1 MSDSGAP
8 VIEAHDLARRY
19 GRIVALRP
27 LTFSARAGERIGVV
41 GPNGAGK
48 STLLSLLGRQ
58 LRPTHGSLALFGRP
72 THRSDH
78 DTRAE
83 IGYVGHQ
90 PWLYDELTP
99 LENLTFF
106 RRLYGLS
113 QDLSFAAAAVERV
126 GLAGAATTPVS
137 QLSRGQQQR
146 LALARATLH
155 RPRLLLLD
163 EPDASLDPLAI
174 ARLPELL
181 GLDARRPHPEDG
193 WRPTIV
199 LATHD
204 LDLALHFCQRLLVLV
219 EGRCVLDAATETLT
233 AASLRVLYAGA
244 EGDLTPGPFPSEQG
258 SERGR
263 WPPSPSGEGA
273 TALHPPAPSPQVER
287 ESASE
292 TGGTEAPTP
301 RPTGWRTLTAI
312 IGKDLRIEGR
322 RCDNVAAAAMY
333 AIVCLLIF
341 NFALDAPG
349 TDAMRLVPGLI
360 WVTITYGATVGFGRT
375 FAQEHERGNLDALLA
390 APLDRS
396 VLYAAKLLGNLALTA
411 VLIVLTVALTTVFFT
426 VAFAPLALL
435 LSLALGTLG
444 LAAVGTLLSA
454 LAAQTRARE
463 VLLPVLLFP
472 ITVPALLAA
481 VHSTAAALQGRMAWG
496 GAGDAPWLHLLI
508 AFDLIYVVLSW
519 LVFEF
524 ALEE

>member
-1 MSDSGAP
+1 MSGNGAP
-8 VIEAHDLARRY
+8 VIEAHSLARRY
-19 GRIVALRP
+19 GRTVALRP
-27 LTFSARAGERIGVV
+27 LTFAVRAGERIGVV

-48 STLLSLLGRQ
+48 STLLNLLGRQ

-72 THRSDH
+72 TSRADQN
-78 DTRAE
+78 TRAE
-83 IGYVGHQ
+83 IGYVGHRT
-90 PWLYDELTP
+90 WLYDELTP

-113 QDLSFAAAAVERV
+113 PDASTVTAAVERV
-126 GLAGAATTPVS
+126 GLAGAATTPVG

-174 ARLPELL
+174 AALPALL
-181 GLDARRPHPEDG
+181 GLGSGQPHPEDG
-193 WRPTIV
+193 WCPTIV

-204 LDLALHFCQRLLVLV
+204 LDLALHFCQRLIVLV

-233 AASLRVLYAGA
+233 AARLQALYAG
-244 EGDLTPGPFPSEQG
+244 GDGGQPPYGPPAAAG
-258 SERGR
+258 GR
-263 WPPSPSGEGA
+263 AVPSPLATGEDQGW
-273 TALHPPAPSPQVER
+273 
-287 ESASE
+287 
-292 TGGTEAPTP
+292 GEAPVP
-301 RPTGWRTLTAI
+301 RPTGWGTLTAI

-322 RCDNVAAAAMY
+322 RRDNVAAAAMY

-349 TDAMRLVPGLI
+349 TDATRLVPGLI

-396 VLYAAKLLGNLALTA
+396 ILYAAKLLGNLALTA

-426 VAFAPLALL
+426 VAFDPLALL
-435 LSLALGTLG
+435 LSLVLGTLG
-444 LAAVGTLLSA
+444 LAAAGTLLSA

>member
-8 VIEAHDLARRY
+8 VIEAHGLARRY
-19 GRIVALRP
+19 GRTVALRP
-27 LTFSARAGERIGVV
+27 LTFSVRAGERIGVV

-48 STLLSLLGRQ
+48 STLLNLLGRQ

-72 THRSDH
+72 SGRADQN
-78 DTRAE
+78 TRAE
-83 IGYVGHQ
+83 IGYAGHQ

-99 LENLTFF
+99 RENLTFF
-106 RRLYGLS
+106 RRLYGLP
-113 QDLSFAAAAVERV
+113 QEVGTVEAAVERV
-126 GLAGAATTPVS
+126 GLAGAATTPVG

-174 ARLPELL
+174 AGLPALL
-181 GLDARRPHPEDG
+181 GLDAGQPHPADG

-204 LDLALHFCQRLLVLV
+204 LDLALHFCQRLIVLV

-233 AASLRVLYAGA
+233 AARLRTLYAGGE
-244 EGDLTPGPFPSEQG
+244 EGVPPYGPPAAAG
-258 SERGR
+258 GR
-263 WPPSPSGEGA
+263 AVPSPVATGEG
-273 TALHPPAPSPQVER
+273 Q
-287 ESASE
+287 
-292 TGGTEAPTP
+292 GGGEAPVP
-301 RPTGWRTLTAI
+301 RPTGWGALTAI

-322 RCDNVAAAAMY
+322 RRDNVAAAAMY
-333 AIVCLLIF
+333 AIICLLIF

-349 TDAMRLVPGLI
+349 TDATRLVPGLI

-396 VLYAAKLLGNLALTA
+396 ILYAAKLLGNLALTA

-426 VAFAPLALL
+426 VAFDPLALL
-435 LSLALGTLG
+435 LSLVLGTLG
-444 LAAVGTLLSA
+444 LAAAGTLLSA

>member
-1 MSDSGAP
+1 MSGNGAP
-8 VIEAHDLARRY
+8 VIETHGLARRY
-19 GRIVALRP
+19 GRTVALCP
-27 LTFSARAGERIGVV
+27 LTFAVRAGERIGVV

-48 STLLSLLGRQ
+48 STLLNLLGRQ

-72 THRSDH
+72 TGRADQN
-78 DTRAE
+78 TRAE
-83 IGYVGHQ
+83 IGYVGHRT
-90 PWLYDELTP
+90 WLYDELTP

-113 QDLSFAAAAVERV
+113 PDASTVTAAMVRV
-126 GLAGAATTPVS
+126 GLAGAATTPVG

-174 ARLPELL
+174 ADLPALL
-181 GLDARRPHPEDG
+181 GLDSGQPHPEDG

-204 LDLALHFCQRLLVLV
+204 LDLALHFCQRLIVLV

-233 AASLRVLYAGA
+233 AARLQALYAGG
-244 EGDLTPGPFPSEQG
+244 EGGKPPLPPYGPPAAAG
-258 SERGR
+258 GR
-263 WPPSPSGEGA
+263 AVPSPVATGEG
-273 TALHPPAPSPQVER
+273 Q
-287 ESASE
+287 
-292 TGGTEAPTP
+292 GGGEAPVP
-301 RPTGWRTLTAI
+301 RPTGWGTLTAI
-312 IGKDLRIEGR
+312 IGKDLQIEGR
-322 RCDNVAAAAMY
+322 RRDNVAAAAMY

-349 TDAMRLVPGLI
+349 TDATRLVPGLI

-396 VLYAAKLLGNLALTA
+396 ILYAAKLLGNLALTA

-426 VAFAPLALL
+426 VMFDPLALL

-444 LAAVGTLLSA
+444 LAAAGTLLSA

>member
-1 MSDSGAP
+1 MADKWVP
-8 VIEAHDLARRY
+8 VIETHGLTRRY
-19 GRIVALRP
+19 GRTVALRP
-27 LTFSARAGERIGVV
+27 LTLSVRAGERIGVV

-48 STLLSLLGRQ
+48 STLLSLVGRQ

-72 THRSDH
+72 TGRSDL
-78 DTRAE
+78 DIRAE

-99 LENLTFF
+99 RENLTFF
-106 RRLYGLS
+106 RRLYGLP
-113 QDLSFAAAAVERV
+113 QDLSSVAAVERV
-126 GLAGAATTPVS
+126 GLAGAATTPVG

-174 ARLPELL
+174 AGLPALL
-181 GLDARRPHPEDG
+181 GLDARHPKAEDG
-193 WRPTIV
+193 WHPTIV

-204 LDLALHFCQRLLVLV
+204 LDLALRFCQRLIVLV

-233 AASLRVLYAGA
+233 AASLRVLYAGEA
-244 EGDLTPGPFPSEQG
+244 GEG
-258 SERGR
+258 RG
-263 WPPSPSGEGA
+263 PPSTVAPTLALPRAEAQGREHTPLPHAPCGEWEGEIPPEAGEGG
-273 TALHPPAPSPQVER
+273 TAA
-287 ESASE
+287 
-292 TGGTEAPTP
+292 P
-301 RPTGWRTLTAI
+301 RPTGWGVLMAI

-322 RCDNVAAAAMY
+322 RRDNVAAAAMY

-349 TDAMRLVPGLI
+349 TDAARLVPGLI

-411 VLIVLTVALTTVFFT
+411 VLVVLTLALTTVFFT

-435 LSLALGTLG
+435 LSLVLGTLG

>member
-1 MSDSGAP
+1 MSDNRAP
-8 VIEAHDLARRY
+8 VIEAHGLARRY
-19 GRIVALRP
+19 GRTVALRP
-27 LTFSARAGERIGVV
+27 LTFSVGAGERIGVV

-48 STLLSLLGRQ
+48 STLLCLLGRQ
-58 LRPTHGSLALFGRP
+58 LRPTHGALALFGRP
-72 THRSDH
+72 MGRSDP

-83 IGYVGHQ
+83 IGYVGHRL
-90 PWLYDELTP
+90 WLYDELTP

-113 QDLSFAAAAVERV
+113 QAPSSVAAAVERV
-126 GLAGAATTPVS
+126 GLAGAATTAVT

-163 EPDASLDPLAI
+163 EPDASLDPPAI
-174 ARLPELL
+174 AGLPALL
-181 GLDARRPHPEDG
+181 GLDARHPYPEDG
-193 WRPTIV
+193 WQPTIV

-204 LDLALHFCQRLLVLV
+204 LDLALRFCQRLLVLV
-219 EGRCVLDAATETLT
+219 DGRCVLDAATKTLT
-233 AASLRVLYAGA
+233 VASLRALY
-244 EGDLTPGPFPSEQG
+244 GDLIPGPFPAG
-258 SERGR
+258 KRRERGGR
-263 WPPSPSGEGA
+263 PLPSGEGA
-273 TALHPPAPSPQVER
+273 AALPASARSPQVAWG
-287 ESASE
+287 SAPAA
-292 TGGTEAPTP
+292 GGGVAAGR
-301 RPTGWRTLTAI
+301 RPTSWGTLTAI

-322 RCDNVAAAAMY
+322 QRDNVAAAAMY

-349 TDAMRLVPGLI
+349 TDTTHLVPGLI

-396 VLYAAKLLGNLALTA
+396 ILYAAKLLGNLALTT
-411 VLIVLTVALTTVFFT
+411 VLIVLTVVLTTVFFP
-426 VAFAPLALL
+426 VAFAPLPLL

-444 LAAVGTLLSA
+444 LAAAGTLLSA

-481 VHSTAAALQGRMAWG
+481 VHSTLAALQGRLAWG
-496 GAGDAPWLHLLI
+496 GAGDAPWLQLLM

>member
-8 VIEAHDLARRY
+8 VIEAHNLARRY

-27 LTFSARAGERIGVV
+27 LTFSAHAGERIGVV

-193 WRPTIV
+193 WHPTIV

-244 EGDLTPGPFPSEQG
+244 EAESGASALPGPRPASG
-258 SERGR
+258 GARAGR
-263 WPPSPSGEGA
+263 SSPPLSISTGEGEGGGRVRG
-273 TALHPPAPSPQVER
+273 PD
-287 ESASE
+287 SE
-292 TGGTEAPTP
+292 NEAPAP

-322 RCDNVAAAAMY
+322 RRDNVAAAAMY

>member
-1 MSDSGAP
+1 MSDNGAP
-8 VIEAHDLARRY
+8 VIEAHGLARRY
-19 GRIVALRP
+19 GRTVALRP
-27 LTFSARAGERIGVV
+27 LTFAVRAGERIGVV

-58 LRPTHGSLALFGRP
+58 LRPTHGSLVLFNRPMGRA
-72 THRSDH
+72 DQN
-78 DTRAE
+78 TRAE
-83 IGYVGHQ
+83 IGYVGHR

-99 LENLTFF
+99 RENLNFF
-106 RRLYGLS
+106 RRLYGLPQEAS
-113 QDLSFAAAAVERV
+113 TVTAAVERV
-126 GLAGAATTPVS
+126 GLGGTATTTVS

-174 ARLPELL
+174 AGLPALL
-181 GLDARRPHPEDG
+181 GLDAGQPHPADG

-204 LDLALHFCQRLLVLV
+204 LDLALHFCQRLIVLV

-233 AASLRVLYAGA
+233 AARLRTLYARS
-244 EGDLTPGPFPSEQG
+244 EEDLTPGPFPSG
-258 SERGR
+258 KG
-263 WPPSPSGEGA
+263 GEETA
-273 TALHPPAPSPQVER
+273 TPHPPAPSPHVER
-287 ESASE
+287 GSTPE
-292 TGGTEAPTP
+292 TGGGEAPVS
-301 RPTGWRTLTAI
+301 RPTGWGALTAI

-322 RCDNVAAAAMY
+322 RRDNVAAAAMY

-349 TDAMRLVPGLI
+349 TDATRLVPGLI

-396 VLYAAKLLGNLALTA
+396 ILYAAKLLGNLALTA

-426 VAFAPLALL
+426 VSFDPLALL
-435 LSLALGTLG
+435 LSLALGALG
-444 LAAVGTLLSA
+444 LAAAGTLLSA

>member
-1 MSDSGAP
+1 MSDNGAP
-8 VIEAHDLARRY
+8 VIETHGLARRY
-19 GRIVALRP
+19 GRTVALRP
-27 LTFSARAGERIGVV
+27 LTFAVHAGERIGVV

-48 STLLSLLGRQ
+48 STLLNLLGRQ

-72 THRSDH
+72 TSRADQNI
-78 DTRAE
+78 RAE
-83 IGYVGHQ
+83 IGYAGHQ

-99 LENLTFF
+99 RENLTFF

-113 QDLSFAAAAVERV
+113 PDASTVTAAVERV
-126 GLAGAATTPVS
+126 GLAGAATTSVG

-174 ARLPELL
+174 ADLPALL
-181 GLDARRPHPEDG
+181 GLDSGQPHPEDG

-204 LDLALHFCQRLLVLV
+204 LDLALRFCQRLLVLV

-233 AASLRVLYAGA
+233 AAHLRALYAGEA
-244 EGDLTPGPFPSEQG
+244 DSGDAALPPTPSLKGRSHRAPQRLPFPEGKEPGVRSNIKRPG
-258 SERGR
+258 
-263 WPPSPSGEGA
+263 GEA
-273 TALHPPAPSPQVER
+273 
-287 ESASE
+287 
-292 TGGTEAPTP
+292 EAPAP
-301 RPTGWRTLTAI
+301 RPTGWGALIAI

-322 RCDNVAAAAMY
+322 RRDNVAAAAMY

-341 NFALDAPG
+341 NFALDTPG
-349 TDAMRLVPGLI
+349 TDATRLVPGLI

-396 VLYAAKLLGNLALTA
+396 ILYAAKLLGNLALTA

-426 VAFAPLALL
+426 VMFDPLALL

-444 LAAVGTLLSA
+444 LAAAGTLLSA

>member
-1 MSDSGAP
+1 MSDNGAP
-8 VIEAHDLARRY
+8 VIEAHGLARWY
-19 GRIVALRP
+19 GRTVALRP
-27 LTFSARAGERIGVV
+27 LTFAVRAGERIGVV

-48 STLLSLLGRQ
+48 STLLNLLGRQ
-58 LRPTHGSLALFGRP
+58 LRPTHGSLALIGRP
-72 THRSDH
+72 IGRADQN
-78 DTRAE
+78 TRAE
-83 IGYVGHQ
+83 IGYVGHRT
-90 PWLYDELTP
+90 WLYDELTP

-106 RRLYGLS
+106 RRLYGLP
-113 QDLSFAAAAVERV
+113 QDASTVTAAVERV
-126 GLAGAATTPVS
+126 GLGSAATTPVS

-174 ARLPELL
+174 AGLPALL
-181 GLDARRPHPEDG
+181 GLDAGQPHPADG
-193 WRPTIV
+193 WRPTIM

-204 LDLALHFCQRLLVLV
+204 LDLALHFCQRLIVLV
-219 EGRCVLDAATETLT
+219 AGRCVLDAATDTLT
-233 AASLRVLYAGA
+233 AARLRALYAGEA
-244 EGDLTPGPFPSEQG
+244 GEG
-258 SERGR
+258 RG
-263 WPPSPSGEGA
+263 PPS
-273 TALHPPAPSPQVER
+273 TVALTLALPRAEAQGRENTPLPPAPCGEWEGEIPPEAG
-287 ESASE
+287 E
-292 TGGTEAPTP
+292 GGTAAP
-301 RPTGWRTLTAI
+301 RPTGWGTLTAI

-322 RCDNVAAAAMY
+322 RHDNVAAAAMY

-349 TDAMRLVPGLI
+349 TDATRLVPGLI

-396 VLYAAKLLGNLALTA
+396 ILYAAKLLGNLALTA

-426 VAFAPLALL
+426 VAFDPLALL
-435 LSLALGTLG
+435 LSLVLGTLG
-444 LAAVGTLLSA
+444 LAAAGTLLSA

>member
-1 MSDSGAP
+1 M
-8 VIEAHDLARRY
+8 IEAHGLARWY
-19 GRIVALRP
+19 GRTVALRR
-27 LTFSARAGERIGVV
+27 LTFSVRAGERIGVV

-58 LRPTHGSLALFGRP
+58 LRPTHGSLALFCRP
-72 THRSDH
+72 IGRSDP
-78 DTRAE
+78 DIRAE

-90 PWLYDELTP
+90 SWLYDELTP

-106 RRLYGLS
+106 RRLYGLP
-113 QDLSFAAAAVERV
+113 QDLSFVAAAVARV
-126 GLAGAATTPVS
+126 GLAGAATTPVGR
-137 QLSRGQQQR
+137 LSRGQQQR

-174 ARLPELL
+174 AGLPALL
-181 GLDARRPHPEDG
+181 GLDSRHPRPEDG
-193 WRPTIV
+193 WHPTIV

-233 AASLRVLYAGA
+233 AASLRALYASA
-244 EGDLTPGPFPSEQG
+244 KRRLPPGPFPEGQG
-258 SERGR
+258 RERGGQA
-263 WPPSPSGEGA
+263 PLPS
-273 TALHPPAPSPQVER
+273 R
-287 ESASE
+287 ESE
-292 TGGTEAPTP
+292 PHGDLQPLPFKEGGGGRCG
-301 RPTGWRTLTAI
+301 RPTSWGTLTAI

-322 RCDNVAAAAMY
+322 RRDNVAAAAMY

-349 TDAMRLVPGLI
+349 TDAARLVPGLI

-396 VLYAAKLLGNLALTA
+396 ALYAAKLLGNLALTA

>member
-1 MSDSGAP
+1 MVSSGPA
-8 VIEAHDLARRY
+8 IEAQGLARRY

-27 LTFSARAGERIGVV
+27 LSISVRPGERVGVV

-48 STLLSLLGRQ
+48 STLLRLIGRQ
-58 LRPTHGSLALFGRP
+58 LRPTHGSLFLFGRP
-72 THRSDH
+72 VGRTDL
-78 DTRAE
+78 DTLAE

-106 RRLYGLS
+106 QRLYGLS
-113 QDLSFAAAAVERV
+113 QDMSGVAAAVERV
-126 GLAGAATTPVS
+126 GLGSAARTPVS
-137 QLSRGQQQR
+137 KLSRGQQQR
-146 LALARATLH
+146 CALARATLH
-155 RPRLLLLD
+155 RPPLLLLD

-174 ARLPELL
+174 ADLAALL
-181 GLDARRPHPEDG
+181 GVDPRHPQPEGG
-193 WRPTIV
+193 WNPAV
-199 LATHD
+199 LLATHD
-204 LDLALHFCQRLLVLV
+204 LDLALTFCQRLLVLV
-219 EGRCVLDAATETLT
+219 EGRYVLDAPTGALT
-233 AASLRVLYAGA
+233 AAGLRALYTGEEAGGPLPSSFARSAGA
-244 EGDLTPGPFPSEQG
+244 GGTITPPEQTPGEGQSEGQSAVSRRTLGGRKPQG
-258 SERGR
+258 
-263 WPPSPSGEGA
+263 
-273 TALHPPAPSPQVER
+273 
-287 ESASE
+287 
-292 TGGTEAPTP
+292 EAHSSP
-301 RPTGWRTLTAI
+301 RPTIWASLTAI

-322 RCDNVAAAAMY
+322 RRDNVAAAAMY
-333 AIVCLLIF
+333 AIICLLIF

-349 TDAMRLVPGLI
+349 TNPARLVPGLI

-411 VLIVLTVALTTVFFT
+411 VLIALTVPLAAVFFN
-426 VAFAPLALL
+426 VAFAPHALL
-435 LSLALGTLG
+435 LSLALGTIG

-454 LAAQTRARE
+454 MAAQTRARE

-472 ITVPALLAA
+472 ISVPALLAA

-496 GAGDAPWLHLLI
+496 GDGDAPWLHLLI
-508 AFDLIYVVLSW
+508 AFDLLYVVLSW

>member
-1 MSDSGAP
+1 MLDNGAP
-8 VIEAHDLARRY
+8 VIEAHDLTRRY
-19 GRIVALRP
+19 GRTVALRP
-27 LTFSARAGERIGVV
+27 LTFSVRTGERIGVI

-58 LRPTHGSLALFGRP
+58 LRPTHGSLALLGRP
-72 THRSDH
+72 IGRSDLNI
-78 DTRAE
+78 RAE

-106 RRLYGLS
+106 RRLYGPP
-113 QDLSFAAAAVERV
+113 QDPGNVAAAVERV

-174 ARLPELL
+174 AGLPALL
-181 GLDARRPHPEDG
+181 GLDSRHPHPEDG
-193 WRPTIV
+193 WHPTIV

-204 LDLALHFCQRLLVLV
+204 LDLALHFCQRLIVLV
-219 EGRCVLDAATETLT
+219 EGRCVLDAATDTLT
-233 AASLRVLYAGA
+233 AAILRAIYAGEA
-244 EGDLTPGPFPSEQG
+244 DSGDADLPPPHSLQGRGCRAPRLPFPEGKGPGVRSNIKRPG
-258 SERGR
+258 
-263 WPPSPSGEGA
+263 GE
-273 TALHPPAPSPQVER
+273 APSE
-287 ESASE
+287 SE
-292 TGGTEAPTP
+292 TPAP
-301 RPTGWRTLTAI
+301 RPTSWGALTAI

-322 RCDNVAAAAMY
+322 RRDNVAAAAMY

-349 TDAMRLVPGLI
+349 TDAARLVPGLI

-411 VLIVLTVALTTVFFT
+411 VLIVLTVALTTIFFT

-444 LAAVGTLLSA
+444 LAAAGTLLSA

>member
-1 MSDSGAP
+1 MRQRAP
-8 VIEAHDLARRY
+8 VIEAHNLARRY

-126 GLAGAATTPVS
+126 GLGGAATTPVS

-193 WRPTIV
+193 WHPTIV

-258 SERGR
+258 RSVAA

-273 TALHPPAPSPQVER
+273 TALHPR
-287 ESASE
+287 L
-292 TGGTEAPTP
+292 P
-301 RPTGWRTLTAI
+301 RHKWSGRVHRRRA
-312 IGKDLRIEGR
+312 GMRLRLPGR
-322 RCDNVAAAAMY
+322 RA
-333 AIVCLLIF
+333 
-341 NFALDAPG
+341 
-349 TDAMRLVPGLI
+349 
-360 WVTITYGATVGFGRT
+360 GAR
-375 FAQEHERGNLDALLA
+375 
-390 APLDRS
+390 
-396 VLYAAKLLGNLALTA
+396 
-411 VLIVLTVALTTVFFT
+411 
-426 VAFAPLALL
+426 
-435 LSLALGTLG
+435 
-444 LAAVGTLLSA
+444 
-454 LAAQTRARE
+454 
-463 VLLPVLLFP
+463 
-472 ITVPALLAA
+472 
-481 VHSTAAALQGRMAWG
+481 
-496 GAGDAPWLHLLI
+496 
-508 AFDLIYVVLSW
+508 
-519 LVFEF
+519 
-524 ALEE
+524 

>member
-1 MSDSGAP
+1 MSDNGAP
-8 VIEAHDLARRY
+8 VIEAHGLARWY
-19 GRIVALRP
+19 GRTVALRP
-27 LTFSARAGERIGVV
+27 LTCSVRAGERIGVV

-58 LRPTHGSLALFGRP
+58 LRPTRGSLALLGRP
-72 THRSDH
+72 PGRADL

-99 LENLTFF
+99 CENLTFF
-106 RRLYGLS
+106 RRLYGLPPDAS
-113 QDLSFAAAAVERV
+113 TVTAAVERV

-174 ARLPELL
+174 ADLPALL
-181 GLDARRPHPEDG
+181 GLDSAQPHSADG

-204 LDLALHFCQRLLVLV
+204 LDLALRFCQRLIVLV

-233 AASLRVLYAGA
+233 VARLRALYAGG
-244 EGDLTPGPFPSEQG
+244 EGGLPPYGPPAAAGGRAVPAPVATGAGEG
-258 SERGR
+258 RGR
-263 WPPSPSGEGA
+263 VKRPEGA
-273 TALHPPAPSPQVER
+273 TDF
-287 ESASE
+287 
-292 TGGTEAPTP
+292 PTP
-301 RPTGWRTLTAI
+301 RPPGWRALAAI

-322 RCDNVAAAAMY
+322 RRDNVAAAAMY

-349 TDAMRLVPGLI
+349 TDAAHLVPGLI

-396 VLYAAKLLGNLALTA
+396 ILYAAKLLGNLALTT
-411 VLIVLTVALTTVFFT
+411 VLIMLTVALITVFFT
-426 VAFAPLALL
+426 VAFDPLALL

-444 LAAVGTLLSA
+444 LAAAGTLLSA

-508 AFDLIYVVLSW
+508 AFNIIYVVLSW

>member
-1 MSDSGAP
+1 M
-8 VIEAHDLARRY
+8 IEAHGLARWY
-19 GRIVALRP
+19 GRTVALRP
-27 LTFSARAGERIGVV
+27 LAFSVHAGERIGVV

-48 STLLSLLGRQ
+48 STLLRLLGCQ

-72 THRSDH
+72 LGRPALDI
-78 DTRAE
+78 RAE
-83 IGYVGHQ
+83 VGYVGHQ

-99 LENLTFF
+99 RENLTFF
-106 RRLYGLS
+106 QRLYGLP
-113 QDLSFAAAAVERV
+113 QDLSLVAAAVARV
-126 GLAGAATTPVS
+126 GLDGAATTPAS
-137 QLSRGQQQR
+137 RLSRGQQQR

-155 RPRLLLLD
+155 QPRLLLLD

-174 ARLPELL
+174 AGLPALL
-181 GLDARRPHPEDG
+181 GLDSRHPQTEDG
-193 WRPTIV
+193 WLPTIV

-233 AASLRVLYAGA
+233 AASLRALYAGEA
-244 EGDLTPGPFPSEQG
+244 DSGDADLPPTPSLQGRGCRAPQRLPFPSG
-258 SERGR
+258 KGPGGR
-263 WPPSPSGEGA
+263 SNVKRPGGEA
-273 TALHPPAPSPQVER
+273 
-287 ESASE
+287 
-292 TGGTEAPTP
+292 EAPAP
-301 RPTGWRTLTAI
+301 RPTSWAALTAI

-322 RCDNVAAAAMY
+322 RRDNVAAAAMY

-349 TDAMRLVPGLI
+349 TNPTRLVPGLI

-375 FAQEHERGNLDALLA
+375 FAQEQERGNLEALLA

-396 VLYAAKLLGNLALTA
+396 VLYAAKLLGNFALTT
-411 VLIVLTVALTTVFFT
+411 VLIVLTVPLAALFFN

-435 LSLALGTLG
+435 LSLVLGTLG

>member
-1 MSDSGAP
+1 MSDNGAP
-8 VIEAHDLARRY
+8 VIEAHGLARWY
-19 GRIVALRP
+19 GRTIALRP
-27 LTFSARAGERIGVV
+27 LTCSVRAGERIGVV

-58 LRPTHGSLALFGRP
+58 LRPTRGSLALLGRP
-72 THRSDH
+72 PGRADL

-99 LENLTFF
+99 CENLTFF
-106 RRLYGLS
+106 RRLYGLPPDAS
-113 QDLSFAAAAVERV
+113 TVMAAVERV

-137 QLSRGQQQR
+137 RLSRGQQQR

-174 ARLPELL
+174 ADLPALL
-181 GLDARRPHPEDG
+181 GLDSAQPHPADG

-204 LDLALHFCQRLLVLV
+204 LDLALHFCQRLIVLV
-219 EGRCVLDAATETLT
+219 EGRCVLDAASDTLT
-233 AASLRVLYAGA
+233 AASLRALYAGT
-244 EGDLTPGPFPSEQG
+244 EEDLTPGPFPKG
-258 SERGR
+258 PG
-263 WPPSPSGEGA
+263 GEG
-273 TALHPPAPSPQVER
+273 TAVPHPPAPSPHVEKG
-287 ESASE
+287 STPE
-292 TGGTEAPTP
+292 TGGGEAPAP
-301 RPTGWRTLTAI
+301 RPPGWGALTAI

-322 RCDNVAAAAMY
+322 RRDNVAAAAMY

-349 TDAMRLVPGLI
+349 TDAAHLVPGLI

-396 VLYAAKLLGNLALTA
+396 ILYAAKLLGNLALTT

-426 VAFAPLALL
+426 VAFDPLALL

-444 LAAVGTLLSA
+444 LAAAGTLLSA

-508 AFDLIYVVLSW
+508 AFNIIYVVLSW

>member
-8 VIEAHDLARRY
+8 VIEAHGLARRY
-19 GRIVALRP
+19 GRTVALRP
-27 LTFSARAGERIGVV
+27 LTFSVRAGERIGVV

-72 THRSDH
+72 SGRADQN
-78 DTRAE
+78 TRAE

-106 RRLYGLS
+106 RRLYGLPQEAS
-113 QDLSFAAAAVERV
+113 TVTAAVERV
-126 GLAGAATTPVS
+126 GLGGTVTTPVS

-174 ARLPELL
+174 ADLPALL
-181 GLDARRPHPEDG
+181 GLDSGQPHPEDG
-193 WRPTIV
+193 WCPTIV

-233 AASLRVLYAGA
+233 AARLRALYAGG
-244 EGDLTPGPFPSEQG
+244 EGDLTPGPFPEGKG
-258 SERGR
+258 SERGG
-263 WPPSPSGEGA
+263 PPPLSA
-273 TALHPPAPSPQVER
+273 RER
-287 ESASE
+287 EPRGDSQPLPFRE
-292 TGGTEAPTP
+292 GVGGRSVSSEAPVA
-301 RPTGWRTLTAI
+301 RPTGWGALTAI

-322 RCDNVAAAAMY
+322 RRDNVAAAAMY

-349 TDAMRLVPGLI
+349 TDAGRLVPGLI

-396 VLYAAKLLGNLALTA
+396 ILYAAKLLGNLALTA

-435 LSLALGTLG
+435 LSLVLGTLG
-444 LAAVGTLLSA
+444 LAAAGTLLSA

>member
-1 MSDSGAP
+1 MSDNGAP
-8 VIEAHDLARRY
+8 VIETHSLARRY
-19 GRIVALRP
+19 GRTVALRP
-27 LTFSARAGERIGVV
+27 LTFAVRAGERIVVV

-58 LRPTHGSLALFGRP
+58 LRPTHGSLALFGQPSGRA
-72 THRSDH
+72 DQN
-78 DTRAE
+78 TRAE
-83 IGYVGHQ
+83 IGYVGHR

-99 LENLTFF
+99 RENLTFF
-106 RRLYGLS
+106 RRLYGLP
-113 QDLSFAAAAVERV
+113 QDANTVAAAVERV

-155 RPRLLLLD
+155 RPGLLLLD

-174 ARLPELL
+174 ADLPALL
-181 GLDARRPHPEDG
+181 GLDSGQPHPADG

-204 LDLALHFCQRLLVLV
+204 LDLALHFCQRLIVLV

-233 AASLRVLYAGA
+233 VARLRALYAGG
-244 EGDLTPGPFPSEQG
+244 EGGLPPYGPPAAAG
-258 SERGR
+258 GR
-263 WPPSPSGEGA
+263 VVPSPVATGEGQGGGRVKG
-273 TALHPPAPSPQVER
+273 P
-287 ESASE
+287 ES
-292 TGGTEAPTP
+292 EAPVA
-301 RPTGWRTLTAI
+301 RPPGWGALTAI

-322 RCDNVAAAAMY
+322 RRDNVAAAAMY

-349 TDAMRLVPGLI
+349 TDAAHLVPGLI
-360 WVTITYGATVGFGRT
+360 WVTITYGATVGIGRT

-396 VLYAAKLLGNLALTA
+396 ILYAAKLLGNLALTA
-411 VLIVLTVALTTVFFT
+411 VLIVLTVALSTVFFT
-426 VAFAPLALL
+426 VAFDPLALL

-444 LAAVGTLLSA
+444 LAAAGTLLSA

>member
-1 MSDSGAP
+1 MSGNGAP
-8 VIEAHDLARRY
+8 VIEAHGLARRY
-19 GRIVALRP
+19 GRTVALRP
-27 LTFSARAGERIGVV
+27 LTFAVRAGEHIGVV

-72 THRSDH
+72 SGRADQSI
-78 DTRAE
+78 RAE
-83 IGYVGHQ
+83 IGYVGHR

-99 LENLTFF
+99 RENLTFF
-106 RRLYGLS
+106 RRLYGLPPDAS
-113 QDLSFAAAAVERV
+113 TVTAAVERV

-146 LALARATLH
+146 LSLARATLH

-174 ARLPELL
+174 ADLPALL
-181 GLDARRPHPEDG
+181 GLDPGPPQPEDG

-204 LDLALHFCQRLLVLV
+204 LDLALHFCQRLIVLV
-219 EGRCVLDAATETLT
+219 EGRCVLDAATDTLT
-233 AASLRVLYAGA
+233 AARLRALYAGG
-244 EGDLTPGPFPSEQG
+244 EGDLTPGPFPEGKG
-258 SERGR
+258 SEESK
-263 WPPSPSGEGA
+263 PPLNSGESEPRGNMQP
-273 TALHPPAPSPQVER
+273 LPFREGVGGRSVSP
-287 ESASE
+287 
-292 TGGTEAPTP
+292 EAPAP
-301 RPTGWRTLTAI
+301 RPTGWGALTAI

-322 RCDNVAAAAMY
+322 RRDNVAAAAMY

-341 NFALDAPG
+341 NFALDAPD
-349 TDAMRLVPGLI
+349 TDATRLVPGLI

-396 VLYAAKLLGNLALTA
+396 ILYAAKLLGNLALTA

-426 VAFAPLALL
+426 VAFDPLALL
-435 LSLALGTLG
+435 LSLVLGTLG
-444 LAAVGTLLSA
+444 LAAAGTLLSA

-496 GAGDAPWLHLLI
+496 GAGEAPWLHLLI